1 MAARARKLDLSED
14 WKAKISASMLM
25 NRLADHGSGKV
36 RLGPTQVKAI
46 EVVLDRLTPRLS
58 TVEQTITDSRDNLS
72 EDQVVGYLQG
82 LFTAKPELLDKLIE
96 LRDAAR
102 LVQEGRESIAHASST
117 TTTIDP
123 MIVRTETSK
132 A

>member
-25 NRLADHGSGKV
+25 NRLADHGTGKV
-36 RLGPTQVKAI
+36 RLANTQVKAI

-58 TVEQTITDSRDNLS
+58 TVEQTFVDHRDKLD
-72 EDQVVGYLQG
+72 EGMILAELQG

-96 LRDAAR
+96 LRDAAK
-102 LVQEGRESIAHASST
+102 LVQEGHEVVAS
-117 TTTIDP
+117 
-123 MIVRTETSK
+123 
-132 A
+132 

>member
-25 NRLADHGSGKV
+25 NRLADHGTGKV
-36 RLGPTQVKAI
+36 RLANTQVKAI

-58 TVEQTITDSRDNLS
+58 TVEQTFVDHRDKLD
-72 EDQVVGYLQG
+72 EGMILAELQG

-96 LRDAAR
+96 LRDAAK
-102 LVQEGRESIAHASST
+102 LVQEGHEVVASVGQTGDKILTPVST
-117 TTTIDP
+117 
-123 MIVRTETSK
+123 VK
-132 A
+132 